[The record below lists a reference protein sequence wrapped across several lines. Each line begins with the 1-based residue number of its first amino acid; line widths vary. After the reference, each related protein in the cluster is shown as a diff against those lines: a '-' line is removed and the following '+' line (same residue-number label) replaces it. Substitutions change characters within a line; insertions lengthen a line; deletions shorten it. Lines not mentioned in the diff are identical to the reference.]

1 MAKMPID
8 PRLARMILGGAHF
21 GVLNEVL
28 VIVAALAVQDP
39 RERPADKQMQADQK
53 HALFREADSD
63 FLFYIKLWETLH
75 NNRESMSENKRR
87 TFARNHFLSWL
98 RLREWKKTHEQLVD
112 LAKGLKLSFNE
123 NKASYENLHRA
134 LLTGLLSF
142 IANKTDERNVFMAVR
157 QQKARI
163 FPASTLHK
171 TNTPWVMAFEM
182 VETSGVFAYPSQD

>member
-1 MAKMPID
+1 
-8 PRLARMILGGAHF
+8 MILGGAHF
-21 GVLNEVL
+21 GVLNEAL

-63 FLFYIKLWETLH
+63 FLFYIKLWEVLVA
-75 NNRESMSENKRR
+75 NRDMSENKRR

-123 NKASYENLHRA
+123 KKASYENLHRA

-157 QQKARI
+157 QQR
-163 FPASTLHK
+163 PAFFQHLPYIRPIRLGSWLLR
-171 TNTPWVMAFEM
+171 W
-182 VETSGVFAYPSQD
+182 